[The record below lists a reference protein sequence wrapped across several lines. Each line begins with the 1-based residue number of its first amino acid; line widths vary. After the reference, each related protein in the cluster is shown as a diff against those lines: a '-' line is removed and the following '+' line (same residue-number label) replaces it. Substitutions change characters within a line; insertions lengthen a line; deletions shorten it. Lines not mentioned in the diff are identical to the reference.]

1 MFWYYQKMDLV
12 SKPNPTSRVWDYYG
26 FKSNEKGEPIKLN
39 KSVCWSCS
47 KSIATKAGNTTN
59 LNSHLKHNHPILYS
73 EVARKKVVVKQ
84 ETAAG
89 DKLGSA
95 AVAGTSG
102 QSAIEDATT
111 WQCKYKPNSNK
122 WCTLTNSVTLC
133 IAKEMIHSWEASV

>member
-1 MFWYYQKMDLV
+1 MAL
-12 SKPNPTSRVWDYYG
+12 
-26 FKSNEKGEPIKLN
+26 SNEKGEPVKLN
-39 KSVCWSCS
+39 KSVCWPCS
-47 KSIATKAGNTTN
+47 KSIATKASNTTN

-89 DKLGSA
+89 DKISNA

-111 WQCKYKPNSNK
+111 
-122 WCTLTNSVTLC
+122 
-133 IAKEMIHSWEASV
+133 